1 MLHYDFSVKMC
12 PKIGT
17 LGRKFNH
24 KNATF
29 VRLRSFIF
37 DSGSGVGQS
46 SRPLGVAWANAKGSK
61 SYFCWSTR
69 MNAVVA
75 AVAVMLVLSLCR
87 VHVVVALIL
96 GALTGGLLGGL
107 GLQETLATFQNGLG
121 KGANIA
127 LSYALLG
134 AFAVAIAKSG

>member
-1 MLHYDFSVKMC
+1 
-12 PKIGT
+12 
-17 LGRKFNH
+17 
-24 KNATF
+24 
-29 VRLRSFIF
+29 
-37 DSGSGVGQS
+37 
-46 SRPLGVAWANAKGSK
+46 
-61 SYFCWSTR
+61 

-87 VHVVVALIL
+87 VHVVVALII

-107 GLQETLATFQNGLG
+107 GLETTLSTFQAGLG

-134 AFAVAIAKSG
+134 AFAVANVRPFTMSSHG